1 VTHQLEASHS
11 TLNGF
16 QESPSS
22 NDFGLY
28 LLGVFKNPNNFI
40 SILIK
45 NLTFTSPMYRV
56 FSSLNIIFI
65 LIILTSTIFAIQT
78 WVYPKYPNRVDGK
91 NQIIVSREIAPI
103 KIKRQTF
110 TPQSVNEIVSQNL
123 FRKERI
129 EYQPPTSPKSTS
141 QIAKIT
147 PKSNLP
153 APKLILKGVMIL
165 SGTKIAILE
174 GTHPVIK
181 EGKVESTPIKRKG
194 YYLGDKISGYKVSK
208 ISKRE
213 VILDN
218 SVGQIIKVKLK
229 SDMTSTDKISKPKQ
243 NSLALK
249 KEISKSKQPKSNTA
263 STEPIVKQKPQPAP
277 RISGSRLTPL
287 PKHISGM

>member
-1 VTHQLEASHS
+1 MAHQLEVGRP
-11 TLNGF
+11 TLNGL
-16 QESPSS
+16 QTSGTI
-22 NDFGLY
+22 NNFGLN
-28 LLGVFKNPNNFI
+28 LLGILKNSNTFI

-45 NLTFTSPMYRV
+45 NLTLTSPMYRV
-56 FSSLNIIFI
+56 FSSLNVIF
-65 LIILTSTIFAIQT
+65 LIAILTLTTFGIQT
-78 WVYPKYPNRVDGK
+78 WFYPKYPNRVDGE
-91 NQIIVSREIAPI
+91 NQMIVSREITPL

-141 QIAKIT
+141 QVAKIT

-174 GTHPVIK
+174 GTHPVTK
-181 EGKVESTPIKRKG
+181 EGKVESIPIKRKG

-218 SVGQIIKVKLK
+218 SVGQVIAVKLK
-229 SDMTSTDKISKPKQ
+229 SDMSMDETSKFKQ
-243 NSLALK
+243 NSTDLEDK
-249 KEISKSKQPKSNTA
+249 ISKSKQPKSNTA
-263 STEPIVKQKPQPAP
+263 STESVVKQKPQPTP